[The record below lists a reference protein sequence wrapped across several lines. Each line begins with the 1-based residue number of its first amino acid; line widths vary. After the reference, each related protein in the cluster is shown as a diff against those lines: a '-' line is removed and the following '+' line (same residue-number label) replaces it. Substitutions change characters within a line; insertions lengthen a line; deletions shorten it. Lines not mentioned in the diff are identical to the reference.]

1 MKKRAICLLFVVIFT
16 FAFQSFSVFA
26 ADDYKGYDASA
37 KGVKIESK
45 TALLY
50 SIDTDDIMFSKNAD
64 VKRYPASLT
73 KLMTAY
79 VVVKNC
85 KNLNEVVTVDSDWFE
100 ELLGSGSTVAN
111 LKDGEEITVRN
122 LLHMML
128 ISSAADASDVLA
140 VYTGGSFDKF
150 VDMMNNEAKALK
162 MDSSHFMNPHGLH
175 DDNHYTTAADLLKL
189 SKAVLKMPVI
199 KEICTLSSYT
209 VPATNKSGERD
220 LVTTNL
226 MQNASTDYYYK
237 YARGMKTGF
246 TTPAGRCLIST
257 ASYKG
262 YNYLC
267 IILGG
272 DDDTRSE
279 YSDSKALY
287 RWAFLNFEYRKI
299 ADITEIIDEVQV
311 NLSWDA
317 DHVQLYPEKTVSAI
331 VPCEIDNSSIIYDAV
346 LAADAVNAPIKK
358 GQVLGYAKVICA
370 NREIT
375 RVNLVAGEDVERSI
389 VLLIKQT
396 AIDIVGST
404 PFKFAALVLV
414 VLIIAVIIV
423 YVIHSKRKR
432 SGRKKVTRIRKY

>member
-1 MKKRAICLLFVVIFT
+1 MRKRAICIIFAVIFT
-16 FAFQSFSVFA
+16 FTFSSFSVFA
-26 ADDYKGYDASA
+26 ADDYKGYDAAA

-45 TALLY
+45 SALLY
-50 SIDTDDIMFSKNAD
+50 SIDTDDVIFSKNAD
-64 VKRYPASLT
+64 AKRYPASLT

-79 VVVKNC
+79 IVVKNC
-85 KNLNEVVTVDSDWFE
+85 KNLDEVVTVDSDWFE

-111 LKDGEEITVRN
+111 LKDGEELTVRN

-140 VYTGGSFDKF
+140 TYIAGGLEKF
-150 VDMMNNEAKALK
+150 ADMMNAEAKSLK
-162 MDSSHFMNPHGLH
+162 MDSTHFMNAHGLH
-175 DDNHYTTAADLLKL
+175 DDNHYTTASDLLKMC
-189 SKAVLKMPVI
+189 KAVLKMPVI
-199 KEICTLSSYT
+199 KEICVLSSYT

-220 LVTTNL
+220 IITTNML
-226 MQNASTDYYYK
+226 QNASTAYYYK

-272 DDDTRSE
+272 DDDERTE

-287 RWAFLNFEYRKI
+287 RWAFLNFEYRKL
-299 ADITEIIDEVQV
+299 ADITEVIDEVQV

-317 DHVQLYPEKTVSAI
+317 DHVQLLPEKTVSAI
-331 VPCEIDNSSIIYDAV
+331 VPCEIDSSSIIYDAV
-346 LAADAVNAPIKK
+346 LTADTVNAPVTK

-375 RVNLVAGEDVERSI
+375 RVNLVAGDDIDRSI

-396 AIDIVGST
+396 AIDIIGSS
-404 PFKFAALVLV
+404 PFRLAALVLAL
-414 VLIIAVIIV
+414 LIIAVIIV

-432 SGRKKVTRIRKY
+432 SGRKKITRIRKY

>member
-1 MKKRAICLLFVVIFT
+1 MKKRAICLIFAVIFT
-16 FAFQSFSVFA
+16 FIFTSLSAYATDSY
-26 ADDYKGYDASA
+26 DGYDASA
-37 KGVKIESK
+37 KGVKTESK

-50 SIDTDDIMFSKNAD
+50 SIDTDSIMYSKNAD
-64 VKRYPASLT
+64 AKRYPASLT

-79 VVVKNC
+79 VVIKNC
-85 KNLNEVVTVDSDWFE
+85 QNLDEVVTVDSDCFE
-100 ELLGSGSTVAN
+100 ELLGSGLTVGN

-122 LLHMML
+122 LLYMTL
-128 ISSAADASDVLA
+128 ISSAADASDALA
-140 VYTGGSFDKF
+140 TYIGGNLEKF
-150 VDMMNNEAKALK
+150 TAMMNNEAKALK
-162 MDSSHFMNPHGLH
+162 MDNTHFMNAHGAH
-175 DDNHYTTAADLLKL
+175 EDNHYTTASDLLKL
-189 SKAVLKMPVI
+189 SKAVLKTPVI
-199 KEICTLSSYT
+199 KDICSLSSYT
-209 VPATNKSGERD
+209 VPKTNKSDERD
-220 LVTTNL
+220 IVTTNML
-226 MQNASTDYYYK
+226 QNASTEYYYK

-272 DDDTRSE
+272 NDDTRTE

-299 ADITEIIDEVQV
+299 ADITEVIDEVQV
-311 NLSWDA
+311 NLSWDI

-331 VPCEIDNSSIIYDAV
+331 VPCEIDNSSIIYDSV
-346 LAADAVNAPIKK
+346 LTADTINAPIKK
-358 GQVLGYAKVICA
+358 GQVLGYAKVICS

-375 RVNLVAGEDVERSI
+375 RVNLVAGEDVDRSI

-396 AIDIVGST
+396 AVTIIDST
-404 PFKFAALVLV
+404 QFKLALSALV

-423 YVIHSKRKR
+423 YIIHSKRKR
-432 SGRKKVTRIRKY
+432 SGRKKITRIRKY